1 MSEDFIVNAVV
12 RTDKGKGASRRL
24 RRVEGVPAILYGGH
38 KDPVMLTLKSNEV
51 KKHLEHESF
60 YSHILSVA
68 FDGVTEKAVLRAV
81 QRHPSKPVIMHMDFQ
96 RVSADEKLSMNVP
109 LHFVNEDTC
118 PGVKAGG
125 LVSHTVTEVAIVCLP
140 KDLPEYIEVD
150 MSAMNDG
157 DVIHLSDLV
166 MPNGVEMPELAL
178 GEEHDHPVVSIHIR
192 NASADDEATDDGEAA
207 ASEGDED

>member
-81 QRHPSKPVIMHMDFQ
+81 QRHPSKPVIMHMD
-96 RVSADEKLSMNVP
+96 
-109 LHFVNEDTC
+109 
-118 PGVKAGG
+118 
-125 LVSHTVTEVAIVCLP
+125 
-140 KDLPEYIEVD
+140 
-150 MSAMNDG
+150 
-157 DVIHLSDLV
+157 
-166 MPNGVEMPELAL
+166 
-178 GEEHDHPVVSIHIR
+178 
-192 NASADDEATDDGEAA
+192 
-207 ASEGDED
+207 